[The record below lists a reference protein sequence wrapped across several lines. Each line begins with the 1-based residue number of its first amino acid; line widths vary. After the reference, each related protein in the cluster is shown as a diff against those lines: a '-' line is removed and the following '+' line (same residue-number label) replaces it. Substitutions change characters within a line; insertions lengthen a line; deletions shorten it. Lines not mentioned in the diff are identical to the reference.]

1 MEIKILFD
9 NIDWPKDEWAMV
21 SSQVLKR
28 VFNERKRQEEKWGP
42 TSYPFF
48 SVPGTQEINPLNVQL
63 HLGIPSAQQA
73 RDLMEEALK
82 KGKLSYSHILLE
94 ELAEAMEETHDLN
107 KLEEELI
114 QVTAVLVA
122 SIEDLQKKKAL
133 LK

>member
-1 MEIKILFD
+1 
-9 NIDWPKDEWAMV
+9 MV